1 MRRQRSDFVSSLE
14 STLPQYDAIKTD
26 QQMFGRAIE
35 TLLMTNKKL
44 RLDTT
49 HGIAGRSTDFN
60 MEEEKVDGRQMVK
73 LLTDVG
79 GLENR
84 DSVCQK

>member
-1 MRRQRSDFVSSLE
+1 
-14 STLPQYDAIKTD
+14 
-26 QQMFGRAIE
+26 MFGRAIE

-84 DSVCQK
+84 DSVCQKWDMNIFNSKLCKIQNDQKPVQQ